1 MAHAARQGGFLLRL
15 LLAPAILCPSL
26 ALGNDAERGEK
37 VFRKCRSCH
46 QVGANAKV
54 KVGPPLNNVIG
65 RVAGTYEG
73 AKYSNAMKE
82 AGANGLIWTEE
93 VLDQYLT
100 KPRGLIL
107 TTNMTFSGLK
117 KPQDRS
123 DLLAY
128 LKTFDGGSELEHA
141 KNDPV
146 VAPAVLALEG
156 DVEYGE
162 YLSGTCATCHQL
174 DGTDQGLPPITGW
187 PEAAFVTVMHS
198 YKNKHRENPVMQ
210 QLAGSLADEEIAAL
224 AAYFAGVK

>member
-1 MAHAARQGGFLLRL
+1 MPRGLTKDNILFRVFLAAV
-15 LLAPAILCPSL
+15 IICPSIVF
-26 ALGNDAERGEK
+26 GSDVERGEK

-54 KVGPPLNNVIG
+54 KVGPPLNNVFG

-82 AGANGLIWTEE
+82 AGANGLVWTEE
-93 VLDQYLT
+93 ILDQYLS

-117 KPQDRS
+117 KAQDRS
-123 DLLAY
+123 DVLAY
-128 LKTFDGGSELEHA
+128 LKTFSDETDLAHTQ
-141 KNDPV
+141 NDPAV
-146 VAPAVLALEG
+146 EPAVLALEG
-156 DVEYGE
+156 DAEYGE
-162 YLSGTCATCHQL
+162 YLSGTCVTCHQL
-174 DGTDQGLPPITGW
+174 DGSDQGLPPITGW

-198 YKNKHRENPVMQ
+198 YKNKHRENSVMQ

-224 AAYFAGVK
+224 AAYFEGVK